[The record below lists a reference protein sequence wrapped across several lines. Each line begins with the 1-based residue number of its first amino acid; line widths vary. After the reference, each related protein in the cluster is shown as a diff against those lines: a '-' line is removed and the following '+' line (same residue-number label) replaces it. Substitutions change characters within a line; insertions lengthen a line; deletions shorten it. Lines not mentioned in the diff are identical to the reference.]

1 MCCIQCFQKELVDR
15 QEEIRKLQQDLENK
29 CQSDM
34 GKGQKVRKSFD
45 KKKLA
50 DYCQDVLKCFLKN
63 KNKTMKG
70 MLLNVQDKRQHLH
83 VNSMVRKGEND
94 GKILVW
100 HTCLYINDMSL
111 YLGFKVVELELQVQ
125 QLQTQVDKGNT
136 ELSTVRRRLSLN
148 EQGENV
154 SVGACVHPSVDAHTH
169 TCILTHSL
177 SLARSYTFF
186 LACSQPLTFTLMHFL
201 CDTHTHICSLSH
213 RDTMEILSVIHI
225 PLSPITQSSLLLC
238 LLSSLNSTSISV
250 LYHPISTVVI

>member
-1 MCCIQCFQKELVDR
+1 
-15 QEEIRKLQQDLENK
+15 
-29 CQSDM
+29 
-34 GKGQKVRKSFD
+34 
-45 KKKLA
+45 
-50 DYCQDVLKCFLKN
+50 
-63 KNKTMKG
+63 

-169 TCILTHSL
+169 TLAFSL
-177 SLARSYTFF
+177 SLTCTLIHFF
-186 LACSQPLTFTLMHFL
+186 P
-201 CDTHTHICSLSH
+201 
-213 RDTMEILSVIHI
+213 
-225 PLSPITQSSLLLC
+225 C
-238 LLSSLNSTSISV
+238 LLTTTYIHTYALSL
-250 LYHPISTVVI
+250 

>member
-1 MCCIQCFQKELVDR
+1 
-15 QEEIRKLQQDLENK
+15 
-29 CQSDM
+29 
-34 GKGQKVRKSFD
+34 
-45 KKKLA
+45 
-50 DYCQDVLKCFLKN
+50 
-63 KNKTMKG
+63 

-169 TCILTHSL
+169 TLAFSLTLSHLHAHTLFSLLAHNHLHSHL
-177 SLARSYTFF
+177 CTF
-186 LACSQPLTFTLMHFL
+186 SV
-201 CDTHTHICSLSH
+201 THTHIYAVSLTEIQWKFSLSH
-213 RDTMEILSVIHI
+213 T
-225 PLSPITQSSLLLC
+225 SLFPP
-238 LLSSLNSTSISV
+238 LLS
-250 LYHPISTVVI
+250 HPYYFVFFHH